1 VHPQPGARYVA
12 AAPGPDEIVRLGD
25 GVIELEVEPL
35 HAGERFR
42 VVVGGAEIEV
52 RGTAFIVAASAE
64 RLLDV
69 SVSHGRVD
77 IRPESGAPASL
88 GAGQS
93 WHARVAGVAEAPAVS
108 APSSAPPARLT
119 AAPAPQRPMPGSR
132 ARPVA
137 ARPSALA
144 ITAPQE
150 VPRPPAEAPPAPAAV
165 AAPRAPVRS
174 AEELAYDEAWQALR
188 ANNFGRAASGF
199 SRVLLLAPDSAL
211 VEDAGFW
218 RAVALAR
225 GKRSAEAVPAF
236 RDFLETYPRS
246 PRAGEAAAM
255 LGWILIDA
263 RAYDEAAERFR
274 AAVRDASPAVR
285 SSAQAGLD
293 ALARHKH

>member
-1 VHPQPGARYVA
+1 
-12 AAPGPDEIVRLGD
+12 
-25 GVIELEVEPL
+25 
-35 HAGERFR
+35 
-42 VVVGGAEIEV
+42 
-52 RGTAFIVAASAE
+52 
-64 RLLDV
+64 
-69 SVSHGRVD
+69 
-77 IRPESGAPASL
+77 
-88 GAGQS
+88 
-93 WHARVAGVAEAPAVS
+93 
-108 APSSAPPARLT
+108 
-119 AAPAPQRPMPGSR
+119 
-132 ARPVA
+132 
-137 ARPSALA
+137 
-144 ITAPQE
+144 
-150 VPRPPAEAPPAPAAV
+150 
-165 AAPRAPVRS
+165 VRS